1 MDKYIFS
8 HGGGAWVAGVVLAA
22 LAWNYPATAEE
33 PVFSPPGTFL
43 DPGHFIENGG
53 EALYRSVC
61 QACHMADGKGA
72 VGAGSYPA
80 LAANVR
86 LASADFPV
94 LTVLRGRHGMPP
106 FGFYLSDQQVADVVN
121 YVRSHFDNHNADQ
134 VSANAV
140 AALRKSGGT
149 SP

>member
-1 MDKYIFS
+1 MHKYIFPLRD
-8 HGGGAWVAGVVLAA
+8 GALIAGLVLGAC
-22 LAWNYPATAEE
+22 LAGSDARAGE

-43 DPGHFIENGG
+43 DPGHFIESGG
-53 EALYRSVC
+53 EALYRSIC

-72 VGAGSYPA
+72 IGAGTYPA
-80 LAANVR
+80 LAANAR
-86 LASADFPV
+86 LASADYPI
-94 LTVLRGRHGMPP
+94 LTVLHGRHGMPA

-134 VSANAV
+134 VSASTV
-140 AALRKSGGT
+140 AILRKSGEP

>member
-1 MDKYIFS
+1 MKKPVFS
-8 HGGGAWVAGVVLAA
+8 PRTCAAIAALVLAA
-22 LAWNYPATAEE
+22 PLPGACARAEE

-43 DPGHFIENGG
+43 DPGHFIESGG
-53 EALYRSVC
+53 EALYRSIC
-61 QACHMADGKGA
+61 QACHMTDGKGA
-72 VGAGSYPA
+72 AGAGSYPA

-86 LASADFPV
+86 LSSADYPV

-121 YVRSHFDNHNADQ
+121 YVRSHFDNHNTDQ
-134 VSANAV
+134 VSATAV
-140 AALRKSGGT
+140 AVLRNSGEA